1 MHVPTLGISLSV
13 LRLLGNLVSALCQR
27 ETSASKVR
35 STHWREGHTGG
46 EKVC

>member
-27 ETSASKVR
+27 ETSASKV